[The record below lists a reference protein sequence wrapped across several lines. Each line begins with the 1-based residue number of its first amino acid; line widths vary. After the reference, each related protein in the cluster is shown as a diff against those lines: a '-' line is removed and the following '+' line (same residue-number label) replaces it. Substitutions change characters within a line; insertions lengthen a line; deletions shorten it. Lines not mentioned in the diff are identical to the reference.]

1 MSTTLWDWQLSS
13 KWKFAYMDLVKSL
26 ASAAQGHQAWMLAWR
41 CGSKLLREYAA
52 SMRKEHQ
59 VEVLNLIEAAAEG
72 VKSETNSEGPVDLP
86 EGPPPLVKCAAL
98 LPLADSRKPVILQ
111 RKSGKTMESIFQ
123 YRAEVEGTDKD
134 EAPEIPKQV
143 WKPSFQACYLTTIP
157 CLICIYLA
165 VEAIVL
171 GVCDQGC
178 TTACAPLFL
187 WLARGRILCVKQRWR
202 FRHT

>member
-1 MSTTLWDWQLSS
+1 
-13 KWKFAYMDLVKSL
+13 MDLVKSM

-123 YRAEVEGTDKD
+123 YRAEVEGADKD
-134 EAPEIPKQV
+134 EAPEVPTQV
-143 WKPSFQACYLTTIP
+143 CDCASSPLGATEHDL
-157 CLICIYLA
+157 LRHVYLA
-165 VEAIVL
+165 PRF
-171 GVCDQGC
+171 VCTG
-178 TTACAPLFL
+178 LL
-187 WLARGRILCVKQRWR
+187 LATSCM
-202 FRHT
+202 